1 MEYTNLQYFEFK
13 INMFLNNNIMMTF
26 ISLSIIFMVGFFFY
40 LDFNQNGNNFL
51 PFKFK
56 SLSILDIVFL
66 VIPILFCFS
75 LIFVK
80 HIVIQADPPQ
90 AVVES
95 KKVKI
100 TKNMK
105 VLSVDKVN
113 GKAFV
118 SADNKKK
125 HKHRITVNV
134 YNEGSEKNKTL
145 RYNPKGKNLHRK
157 NIITIKSPTYDWKYK
172 NHKNYENDEGSKK
185 QFHLLNSGKVNCYVK
200 LSN

>member
-1 MEYTNLQYFEFK
+1 MEYTNLQYFLFK

-118 SADNKKK
+118 SADNKKS
-125 HKHRITVNV
+125 I
-134 YNEGSEKNKTL
+134 
-145 RYNPKGKNLHRK
+145 
-157 NIITIKSPTYDWKYK
+157 NI
-172 NHKNYENDEGSKK
+172 EL
-185 QFHLLNSGKVNCYVK
+185 Q
-200 LSN
+200 

>member
-1 MEYTNLQYFEFK
+1 
-13 INMFLNNNIMMTF
+13 
-26 ISLSIIFMVGFFFY
+26 MVGFFFY

-125 HKHRITVNV
+125 A
-134 YNEGSEKNKTL
+134 
-145 RYNPKGKNLHRK
+145 
-157 NIITIKSPTYDWKYK
+157 
-172 NHKNYENDEGSKK
+172 
-185 QFHLLNSGKVNCYVK
+185 
-200 LSN
+200 